1 MLDHEA
7 MSLVRDRYEKF
18 NGVFFEPVTD
28 QHVETFLLTKEI
40 NFDLA
45 VYESKYKDHPER
57 IKRYILYARW
67 YMFLFFV
74 SFYDARSPG
83 NIMAQA
89 INYDLFF
96 KQIYAVEEFQDVHRH
111 WGQWYPEFFKQIEQ
125 RVTEHKT

>member
-18 NGVFFEPVTD
+18 NTIFFEPITD
-28 QHVETFLLTKEI
+28 DHMDTFLLAKEM
-40 NFDLA
+40 NFDMVVFEA
-45 VYESKYKDHPER
+45 KYKGNPEK

-67 YMFLFFV
+67 YVFSFFV
-74 SFYDARSPG
+74 SFYDTRSPG

-96 KQIYAVEEFQDVHRH
+96 KQIYSIEEFQDVHRH
-111 WGQWYPEFFKQIEQ
+111 WGQWYPDFSALIER
-125 RVTEHKT
+125 RVAENNL